1 MLEARAHQQLKTLLQ
16 HDRVA
21 WPHHL
26 TLSRL
31 IARSVRR
38 GDRALIQLTP
48 GSEEQWWLGLL
59 VPLCL
64 QRHRCVLVLEADQR
78 RRLLQVERPRLREA
92 GLHLPCWQGL
102 EPPDGEQLWLLTTQ
116 ELVQAHRQGQLHDDH
131 LLLIPEAD
139 QLSHRLRQALAL
151 TLQSHDWERLRQAH
165 PNADASLLDLHD
177 RLSRQVFRQATRRDA
192 TVRLESGQLQALRDL
207 LTLLHPLPAPW
218 DRVLKADPSHWACWA
233 DLDHRLL
240 QWRWQL
246 QMLEPLRQLHG
257 LLNQRAAIL
266 ISSAGE
272 SAPLQ
277 TELNDAGFDAEVV
290 VRLREPTLLE
300 PVPLFAPRRQPL
312 PNTEVFAQHL
322 LEQSRR
328 LILGRAGLTVILL
341 DDNRLR
347 QRLTSELASEFG
359 SRVIEAA
366 TAPEANGVICCRWS
380 WWLQHQAQ
388 LPPPEQL
395 IIALLPIAS
404 LEAPLTAARV
414 EALKRQGRD
423 WFRDLLLPE
432 ALSLLAPAVAPLR
445 RSGGRLAVLDGR
457 LRGRSWG
464 EQVFSAL
471 QPWTPLHRLLP
482 D

>member
-1 MLEARAHQQLKTLLQ
+1 M
-16 HDRVA
+16 
-21 WPHHL
+21 
-26 TLSRL
+26 
-31 IARSVRR
+31 
-38 GDRALIQLTP
+38 
-48 GSEEQWWLGLL
+48 
-59 VPLCL
+59 
-64 QRHRCVLVLEADQR
+64 
-78 RRLLQVERPRLREA
+78 
-92 GLHLPCWQGL
+92 
-102 EPPDGEQLWLLTTQ
+102 
-116 ELVQAHRQGQLHDDH
+116 
-131 LLLIPEAD
+131 
-139 QLSHRLRQALAL
+139 
-151 TLQSHDWERLRQAH
+151 
-165 PNADASLLDLHD
+165 
-177 RLSRQVFRQATRRDA
+177 
-192 TVRLESGQLQALRDL
+192 
-207 LTLLHPLPAPW
+207 
-218 DRVLKADPSHWACWA
+218 
-233 DLDHRLL
+233 
-240 QWRWQL
+240 
-246 QMLEPLRQLHG
+246 
-257 LLNQRAAIL
+257 
-266 ISSAGE
+266 
-272 SAPLQ
+272 
-277 TELNDAGFDAEVV
+277 
-290 VRLREPTLLE
+290 
-300 PVPLFAPRRQPL
+300 
-312 PNTEVFAQHL
+312 
-322 LEQSRR
+322 
-328 LILGRAGLTVILL
+328 ILL

>member
-1 MLEARAHQQLKTLLQ
+1 
-16 HDRVA
+16 
-21 WPHHL
+21 
-26 TLSRL
+26 
-31 IARSVRR
+31 
-38 GDRALIQLTP
+38 
-48 GSEEQWWLGLL
+48 
-59 VPLCL
+59 
-64 QRHRCVLVLEADQR
+64 
-78 RRLLQVERPRLREA
+78 
-92 GLHLPCWQGL
+92 
-102 EPPDGEQLWLLTTQ
+102 
-116 ELVQAHRQGQLHDDH
+116 
-131 LLLIPEAD
+131 
-139 QLSHRLRQALAL
+139 
-151 TLQSHDWERLRQAH
+151 
-165 PNADASLLDLHD
+165 
-177 RLSRQVFRQATRRDA
+177 
-192 TVRLESGQLQALRDL
+192 
-207 LTLLHPLPAPW
+207 
-218 DRVLKADPSHWACWA
+218 
-233 DLDHRLL
+233 
-240 QWRWQL
+240 
-246 QMLEPLRQLHG
+246 
-257 LLNQRAAIL
+257 
-266 ISSAGE
+266 
-272 SAPLQ
+272 
-277 TELNDAGFDAEVV
+277 VV
-290 VRLREPTLLE
+290 VRLGEPTVLE
-300 PVPLFAPRRQPL
+300 PLPLFAPRRQPL